1 MEFVVPLIIVAVIV
15 IAVALA
21 VRLLGRRGRAG
32 AGPATPRASAGRLRG
47 PEITR
52 EMAQEASARLT
63 PEAHRRIYS
72 MIAQHQ
78 VLNAVKEYRKA
89 TSSSL
94 GESAAAVAA
103 LGQFPQPS
111 PEPVP
116 EPAPQPDPGPV
127 PVELAETATL
137 SQAPLTVADII
148 NAAPATPA
156 APASYRY
163 RAIVS
168 RGDEVREVVSTRLN
182 AEIYGRIRGL
192 ALSGDLDGAASLL
205 RDHADIGVAD
215 AREFVGMIDAD
226 T

>member
-15 IAVALA
+15 VAVVLA
-21 VRLLGRRGRAG
+21 VRLMGRRGRAG
-32 AGPATPRASAGRLRG
+32 ADPATPGASAGRRRG

-63 PEAHRRIYS
+63 PDAHRRIYS

-111 PEPVP
+111 PEP
-116 EPAPQPDPGPV
+116 APQPGPV
-127 PVELAETATL
+127 PVELPEAATL

-182 AEIYGRIRGL
+182 AEIFGKIRDL